1 MPRRRRSTSTQAL
14 QLQKTGNRDVNS
26 AVRVKEALSLYLQG
40 KQWDDIAAACGYGN
54 RGSAYHAVQAELQR
68 TLKPA
73 AQEVL
78 TAELLRLD
86 GLLSVFYPK
95 ATAGDG
101 WSCDR
106 VLRIMERRA
115 LYLGLDAKQETMIAA
130 QLLIRQYSAE
140 VDSV

>member
-1 MPRRRRSTSTQAL
+1 
-14 QLQKTGNRDVNS
+14 VNS
-26 AVRVKEALSLYLQG
+26 AVRVKNALSLYLLG
-40 KQWDDIAAACGYGN
+40 HNWDTIAESCGYSH
-54 RGSAYHAVQAELQR
+54 RGHAFEAVQRELQR

-73 AQEVL
+73 AEEVR
-78 TAELLRLD
+78 TAEILRLD

-95 ATAGDG
+95 AAAGDG

-115 LYLGLDAKQETMIAA
+115 LYLGLDARQETMIAA

-140 VDSV
+140 VESV